1 MVAHKEQVTHDTRK
15 TFVHLHS
22 AGVTHTGE
30 QTRDKQGRDI
40 QTSFSDWSKLG
51 ETSKCLTECSSAG
64 AGSLCPLEE

>member
-1 MVAHKEQVTHDTRK
+1 MTLGRLLFIYTVLELLTQVSK
-15 TFVHLHS
+15 
-22 AGVTHTGE
+22 
-30 QTRDKQGRDI
+30 RDKQGRDI